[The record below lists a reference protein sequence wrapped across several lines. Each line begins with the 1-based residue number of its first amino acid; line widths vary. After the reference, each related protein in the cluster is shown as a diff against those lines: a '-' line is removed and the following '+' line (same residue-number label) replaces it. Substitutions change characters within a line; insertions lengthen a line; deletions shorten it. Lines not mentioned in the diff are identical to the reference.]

1 SLGIDTHYF
10 DSKVTAFDRL
20 DACQPLDLDALG
32 LRLVCLEGMCRHVSA
47 ISAVYDE
54 RFFGAQTP
62 HGTGCVH
69 GSIAPAIDNDAPTE
83 QRRFPCA
90 DAAQQGNRIEHLD
103 GIARGNVDV
112 L

>member
-1 SLGIDTHYF
+1 
-10 DSKVTAFDRL
+10 
-20 DACQPLDLDALG
+20 
-32 LRLVCLEGMCRHVSA
+32 MCRHVSA

-62 HGTGCVH
+62 HGAGRVH
-69 GSIAPAIDNDAPTE
+69 GCIAPAIDNDAPTE
-83 QRRFPCA
+83 QRRFPGA

-103 GIARGNVDV
+103 GIARRNVDV